1 MNRDRGYVHEVFGSF
16 QGEGPHVGE
25 RHIFVRLCTCNLSC
39 AYCDTP
45 QSWSRQPLALL
56 EEGPGEPAFTVPN
69 PLSAGDVIKAVAAQ
83 EIAPGFNSA
92 LCVTGGE
99 PLMQPEFVDELL
111 SGLGGRFRVMLET
124 NGTLPDALSAVIR
137 HIDIISMDI
146 KLPSVSGVGGLW
158 DEHRRFLLGSAGK
171 ELIIKAVFS
180 EKTSVDEV
188 GTAAR
193 LCAEAAPG
201 AAFILQP
208 LTGADGGL
216 PDEQR
221 VFGLYKEAKKY
232 VKDVRVIPQVH
243 KILKVR

>member
-1 MNRDRGYVHEVFGSF
+1 MKRDRGYVHEVFGSF

-25 RHIFVRLCTCNLSC
+25 RHIFVRLCTCNLTC

-69 PLSAGDVIKAVAAQ
+69 PLSAGDVIKAVLAQ

-158 DEHRRFLLGSAGK
+158 DEHRRFLLGSGGK

-180 EKTSVDEV
+180 ASTPADEV
-188 GTAAR
+188 ETAAR
-193 LCAEAAPG
+193 LSAEAAPG

-208 LTGADGGL
+208 LTGAAGGL

-221 VFGLYKEAKKY
+221 VLGLYKEAKKY